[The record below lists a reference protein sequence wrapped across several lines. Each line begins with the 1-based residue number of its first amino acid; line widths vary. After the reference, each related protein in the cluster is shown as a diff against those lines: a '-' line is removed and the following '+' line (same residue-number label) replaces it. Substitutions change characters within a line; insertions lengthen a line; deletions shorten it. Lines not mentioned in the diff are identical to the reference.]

1 MISQAYSTI
10 SAENG
15 RNSRT
20 GGRMPIE
27 KLLNFLSYGLEAL
40 YISGLP
46 SSGWR
51 GQLYEAL
58 TLEGWTKKGSSQ
70 HERFLLLIP
79 LQKVFA
85 VTKVADS

>member
-10 SAENG
+10 SSENG

-40 YISGLP
+40 YISGL
-46 SSGWR
+46 SCR